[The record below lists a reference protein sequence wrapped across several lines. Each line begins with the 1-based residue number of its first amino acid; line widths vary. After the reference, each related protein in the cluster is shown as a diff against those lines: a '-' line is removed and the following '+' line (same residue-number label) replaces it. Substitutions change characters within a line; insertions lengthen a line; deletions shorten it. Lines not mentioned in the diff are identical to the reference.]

1 MNWEKILRS
10 SISDHMTLDEIISK
24 FEKMCDI
31 DLELEDP
38 QDDVRLFET
47 GAYDIDGNELFYF
60 SLVRQFPNEE
70 EEFCQFHLD
79 VLYSLDDANR
89 DLSESAWSFDIDTD
103 FFAYVRNSKA
113 YMAVKDQEIIRIDIY
128 MDET

>member
-1 MNWEKILRS
+1 MNWEKILRL

-38 QDDVRLFET
+38 ADDVRLFET
-47 GAYDIDGNELFYF
+47 GTYDFTGEELFYF

-70 EEFCQFHLD
+70 EEFCQLHLD
-79 VLYSLDDANR
+79 VLYSSDDANR
-89 DLSESAWSFDIDTD
+89 GLSESAWSFDIDTD

-113 YMAVKDQEIIRIDIY
+113 YMAVKDYDIIRVDVY
-128 MDET
+128 MDQT

>member
-24 FEKMCDI
+24 FEKMCGF

-38 QDDVRLFET
+38 EDDVRLFEAGT
-47 GAYDIDGNELFYF
+47 HDFSGEEVFYF

-70 EEFCQFHLD
+70 EEFCQLHLD
-79 VLYSLDDANR
+79 VLYSPDDAKR
-89 DLSESAWSFDIDTD
+89 ELSESAWSFDIEMD
-103 FFAYVRNSKA
+103 FFAYVRNSRA
-113 YMAVKDQEIIRIDIY
+113 YMAVKDQDMMKIDVY